1 MGKSVADN
9 VLTALRWQG
18 FKVQK
23 IVKPQKQNIMDTV
36 ENLQVSPAI
45 AKPLLGVVVSD
56 LSARVIDR
64 PFYTS
69 WDYPS
74 EWGGGTDSIREKGK
88 LNYEGL
94 NDHEK
99 MILYIYAWNLSDF
112 CPTKKSITKE
122 FGWSAYKVAKMYRE
136 LKQYGLEC
144 VALFSENT
152 GLLCGRGYRY
162 YYA

>member
-1 MGKSVADN
+1 MSKKVKLKNETANGTKSPND
-9 VLTALRWQG
+9 
-18 FKVQK
+18 
-23 IVKPQKQNIMDTV
+23 
-36 ENLQVSPAI
+36 
-45 AKPLLGVVVSD
+45 AKPLLGVVVSN
-56 LSARVIDR
+56 LSERVIDR
-64 PFYTS
+64 PFYTE

-94 NDHEK
+94 NEHEK

-112 CPTKKSITKE
+112 CPTKKSVMKE

>member
-1 MGKSVADN
+1 MLHSSK
-9 VLTALRWQG
+9 QG
-18 FKVQK
+18 LELLNFKKVQK
-23 IVKPQKQNIMDTV
+23 MNKEQNV
-36 ENLQVSPAI
+36 EGLNVSPAI
-45 AKPLLGVVVSD
+45 AKPMLGVVVSD
-56 LSARVIDR
+56 LSARVIDK

-74 EWGGGTDSIREKGK
+74 EWGGGTGSIREKGK

-112 CPTKKSITKE
+112 CPTKKSIMKE
-122 FGWSAYKVAKMYRE
+122 FGWSSYKVAKMYRE
-136 LKQYGLEC
+136 LKQCGLEC
-144 VALFSENT
+144 VAIFSENT

>member
-1 MGKSVADN
+1 MNKEQN
-9 VLTALRWQG
+9 VEG
-18 FKVQK
+18 
-23 IVKPQKQNIMDTV
+23 
-36 ENLQVSPAI
+36 LQSTPTI
-45 AKPLLGVVVSD
+45 AKPMLGVVVSD
-56 LSARVIDR
+56 LSARVIDK

-112 CPTKKSITKE
+112 CPTKKSIMKE

-136 LKQYGLEC
+136 LKQHGLEC
-144 VALFSENT
+144 VAIFSENT